1 MHTSQHTATSHMKKQ
16 GNMAQSKEQNKS
28 PETKL
33 QITKI
38 DEFEFPNKEFNI
50 TIIMIFNKLRKMIHE
65 QNENINK
72 RQITVKKKTS
82 QKSGAEGP
90 KK

>member
-1 MHTSQHTATSHMKKQ
+1 MKKQ

-28 PETKL
+28 PETKP

-38 DEFEFPNKEFNI
+38 DEFELPNKEFNI
-50 TIIMIFNKLRKMIHE
+50 TTKMIFNKLTKMIHE

-72 RQITVKKKTS
+72 RQITLRKTKSKLWSWRTKKMNWKI
-82 QKSGAEGP
+82 QQ
-90 KK
+90 